1 MHVGYQIAMDS
12 DVLHLI
18 DLQGPNYDV
27 GIHVNA
33 LLREH
38 LSIGTP
44 STLDRI
50 EILEKAVDELRRTIR
65 AGNE

>member
-1 MHVGYQIAMDS
+1 MRMYQIIMDS

-27 GIHVNA
+27 GIHVNH

-38 LSIGTP
+38 LGIGTP
-44 STLDRI
+44 STLNRI
-50 EILEKAVDELRRTIR
+50 EILEKGVDELRRTVH